1 MDFVNLEVNN
11 FNERDKLNSELSSL
25 NMQKADQIELL
36 VSFLFA
42 NKDVFHSA
50 YTFDFNSI
58 NNISQLNGEFGYWI
72 RSLRDARRNSE
83 RTGNLNKILNDF
95 YVKLSDIYN
104 KISETNAKIEQ
115 YESEHKVNFSDEEL
129 RPSVDYIN
137 NITEISNR
145 IGENRN
151 RIAVIV
157 NYIRNIDT
165 EDYMREDHRKM
176 VEALNNQIN
185 LDMSEICKLL
195 ISRDLSVDNYRTYR
209 NNVKYNLD
217 NMAGSNLT
225 LNSLSY
231 DVMYYEYD
239 NINEMLKNTKR
250 GLEVSNTP
258 EPEVEE
264 NSINREEPVP
274 NVEETSNVIDEP
286 VVSEILVED
295 NSLDSDL
302 ESEAPEEL
310 SEEEYDNSEEYIPE
324 EGLDDDFDVEEE
336 DEELEREPV
345 DNSPVTQFKDKF
357 KHGVKGISTA
367 NDKLK
372 NNIISKV
379 LNKSVL
385 RWIGVVGVLAVAAV
399 INPALLFGGA
409 AIGAGVYEYNI
420 AKKMK

>member
-1 MDFVNLEVNN
+1 M
-11 FNERDKLNSELSSL
+11 
-25 NMQKADQIELL
+25 
-36 VSFLFA
+36 
-42 NKDVFHSA
+42 
-50 YTFDFNSI
+50 
-58 NNISQLNGEFGYWI
+58 
-72 RSLRDARRNSE
+72 
-83 RTGNLNKILNDF
+83 
-95 YVKLSDIYN
+95 
-104 KISETNAKIEQ
+104 
-115 YESEHKVNFSDEEL
+115 
-129 RPSVDYIN
+129 
-137 NITEISNR
+137 
-145 IGENRN
+145 
-151 RIAVIV
+151 
-157 NYIRNIDT
+157 
-165 EDYMREDHRKM
+165 
-176 VEALNNQIN
+176 
-185 LDMSEICKLL
+185 

-231 DVMYYEYD
+231 DVMYYEYG
-239 NINEMLKNTKR
+239 NIKEMLKNVKR
-250 GLEVSNTP
+250 DLEVSNTP

-264 NSINREEPVP
+264 NSVNREEPVT
-274 NVEETSNVIDEP
+274 NVEETPNVTDEP
-286 VVSEILVED
+286 VASEIPVDD
-295 NSLDSDL
+295 NSLDSNL
-302 ESEAPEEL
+302 ESEVPEEI
-310 SEEEYDNSEEYIPE
+310 SEEEYDNSEEHLPE
-324 EGLDDDFDVEEE
+324 EALDDDFDIEEE

-399 INPALLFGGA
+399 INPALLFGSA

>member
-1 MDFVNLEVNN
+1 MDFVNFEVNN
-11 FNERDKLNSELSSL
+11 FNERNKLNSELSSL

-36 VSFLFA
+36 VSFLSA
-42 NKDVFHSA
+42 NKDVFHGA

-58 NNISQLNGEFGYWI
+58 NNVSQLNGEFGYWI
-72 RSLRDARRNSE
+72 RSLRDAGRNSE

-104 KISETNAKIEQ
+104 KISETNTKIEQ
-115 YESEHKVNFSDEEL
+115 YESEHKVIFSDEEL

-176 VEALNNQIN
+176 VESLNNQIN

-231 DVMYYEYD
+231 DVMYYEYG
-239 NINEMLKNTKR
+239 NINEMLKNVKR
-250 GLEVSNTP
+250 DLEVSNTP

-264 NSINREEPVP
+264 NSVNREEPVT
-274 NVEETSNVIDEP
+274 NVEETPNVTDEP
-286 VVSEILVED
+286 VASEIPVED
-295 NSLDSDL
+295 NSLDSNL
-302 ESEAPEEL
+302 ESEVPEEI
-310 SEEEYDNSEEYIPE
+310 S
-324 EGLDDDFDVEEE
+324 EEE

-379 LNKSVL
+379 LNKSAL

-399 INPALLFGGA
+399 INPALLFGSA

>member
-1 MDFVNLEVNN
+1 MDFVNFEVNN
-11 FNERDKLNSELSSL
+11 FNELNKLNSELSSL

-36 VSFLFA
+36 VSFLSA
-42 NKDVFHSA
+42 NKDVFHGA
-50 YTFDFNSI
+50 YMFDFNSI
-58 NNISQLNGEFGYWI
+58 SDVSQLNGEFEYWI

-95 YVKLSDIYN
+95 YVKLFDIYN
-104 KISETNAKIEQ
+104 KISETNTKIEQ

-176 VEALNNQIN
+176 VESLNNQIN

-217 NMAGSNLT
+217 NMVGSNLT

-231 DVMYYEYD
+231 DVMYYEYG
-239 NINEMLKNTKR
+239 NINEMLKNVKR
-250 GLEVSNTP
+250 DLEVSNTP

-264 NSINREEPVP
+264 NIVNREEPVT
-274 NVEETSNVIDEP
+274 NVEETPNVTDEP
-286 VVSEILVED
+286 VASEIPVED
-295 NSLDSDL
+295 NSLDSNL
-302 ESEAPEEL
+302 ESEVPEEI
-310 SEEEYDNSEEYIPE
+310 SEEEYDNSEEHLPE
-324 EGLDDDFDVEEE
+324 EGLDDDFDIEEE

-367 NDKLK
+367 SDKLK

-379 LNKSVL
+379 LNKSAL

-399 INPALLFGGA
+399 VNPALLFGSA